1 MRNTILYILIILSF
15 SFTGCDKES
24 DVLETETDNS
34 LKFISTKANGNFTN
48 NSTFRFISYKIN
60 DDESL
65 TYAGEGTYAYRSNS
79 FFAPCLVN
87 KDGVLTNATVNNLQ
101 GLYLPKGKYKTA
113 MIYPAVKG
121 TLEGDHYV
129 YNVNLKNINNTPL
142 IAGNID
148 MEVTGYDNI
157 FNLSQYELCELRC
170 KIKLRIEV
178 DSKLTNNF
186 GIDNLQVKNVGVDA
200 NFSVKTMSIVDL
212 KTTEGVQNFGNL
224 SSDSS
229 GKIETKEFYILA
241 SDYSKVD
248 KDLQPY
254 ITTRMNLRNILVNG
268 YNRDVWIPVQVNLN
282 RNFEPQKAYT
292 VIIKI
297 INLNAESYFTLTV
310 DEWELGFDN
319 SDDHLNMGSKWIKDH
334 GFKIME

>member
-15 SFTGCDKES
+15 NFTGCDKES

-121 TLEGDHYV
+121 TLEGDDYV
-129 YNVNLKNINNTPL
+129 YNVDRK
-142 IAGNID
+142 
-148 MEVTGYDNI
+148 
-157 FNLSQYELCELRC
+157 
-170 KIKLRIEV
+170 
-178 DSKLTNNF
+178 
-186 GIDNLQVKNVGVDA
+186 
-200 NFSVKTMSIVDL
+200 SVV
-212 KTTEGVQNFGNL
+212 
-224 SSDSS
+224 
-229 GKIETKEFYILA
+229 
-241 SDYSKVD
+241 
-248 KDLQPY
+248 
-254 ITTRMNLRNILVNG
+254 
-268 YNRDVWIPVQVNLN
+268 
-282 RNFEPQKAYT
+282 
-292 VIIKI
+292 
-297 INLNAESYFTLTV
+297 
-310 DEWELGFDN
+310 
-319 SDDHLNMGSKWIKDH
+319 
-334 GFKIME
+334 